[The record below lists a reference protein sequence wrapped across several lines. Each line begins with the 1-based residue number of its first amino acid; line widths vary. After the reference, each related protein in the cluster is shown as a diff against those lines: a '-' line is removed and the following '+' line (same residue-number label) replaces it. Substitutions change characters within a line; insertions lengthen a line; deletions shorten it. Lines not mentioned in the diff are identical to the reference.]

1 VMTAKKAKLI
11 CMCNGVSDKDI
22 LSILKRGARDL
33 GEVKKFTLATAG
45 CGRCKGE
52 TEAIIHHYLSGKAP
66 DSQQRL
72 NFKNRIS
79 G

>member
-1 VMTAKKAKLI
+1 MTVKKTKLV
-11 CMCNGVSDKDI
+11 CLCNGVSDKDI
-22 LSILKRGARDL
+22 LGILKRGARDL
-33 GEVKKFTLATAG
+33 DEVKKLTLATSG

-52 TEAIIHHYLSGKAP
+52 TEAIIHHYFSGKAP

-72 NFKNRIS
+72 NFKNRSS